1 MSKKEVDVLD
11 ILPQEAINAIDNLGY
26 EFLKSQG
33 YDTERAAESEA
44 KRKEIKKALTKDG
57 KKLFYRGATDKETG
71 AILVWYELESEGKC
85 VARSQGIKFIP
96 KKKEENGAG
105 RKD

>member
-1 MSKKEVDVLD
+1 MSKKKLDVLD
-11 ILPQEAINAIDNLGY
+11 ILPQEAINAIDKLGY
-26 EFLKSQG
+26 DFLAAQG
-33 YDTERAAESEA
+33 YDTEGAADSEA

-96 KKKEENGAG
+96 KKKEGEGEG